1 MLLPANRDT
10 VSPGARPYDRTR
22 ALLKWVATSFTSQN
36 DKQEEGSEAS
46 MYAPEDFASD
56 GFATGEVE
64 RFSNAH
70 CHVVKSVG
78 TRLLLVLCQR
88 SLVIYLDTF

>member
-1 MLLPANRDT
+1 
-10 VSPGARPYDRTR
+10 
-22 ALLKWVATSFTSQN
+22 
-36 DKQEEGSEAS
+36 